1 MKRFIIFGI
10 ILLVN
15 LSLTV
20 VFYCTYRDTQKIK
33 QRLVKF
39 SEKQAKLASL
49 EQENRVLVFPWELYR
64 NDTQKEIHEKFRTV
78 LQQADFL
85 QKDFEIYRT
94 PLEDTKNI
102 KRPQL
107 SYESG
112 FFSGFLLHNDCLDF
126 LKLLVQFD
134 GPIWIHSLTL
144 QRNHTDNYGFQ
155 ISVIYT
161 LASLK

>member
-1 MKRFIIFGI
+1 MKNFIIFGI
-10 ILLVN
+10 ILSVN

-20 VFYCTYRDTQKIK
+20 VFYCTYKDTQKIK
-33 QRLVKF
+33 QCLIKF
-39 SEKQAKLASL
+39 PKKQAKLSSL
-49 EQENRVLVFPWELYR
+49 KQENKTLIFPWVKYC
-64 NDTQKEIHEKFRTV
+64 NDTKKEIQEEFRTV

-85 QKDFEIYRT
+85 QKDFEVYRT
-94 PLEDTKNI
+94 PLDDTKKI
-102 KRPQL
+102 KCPQL

-126 LKLLVQFD
+126 LKLLVRFD

-144 QRNHTDNYGFQ
+144 QRNHADNYGFQ
-155 ISVIYT
+155 ISGIYT